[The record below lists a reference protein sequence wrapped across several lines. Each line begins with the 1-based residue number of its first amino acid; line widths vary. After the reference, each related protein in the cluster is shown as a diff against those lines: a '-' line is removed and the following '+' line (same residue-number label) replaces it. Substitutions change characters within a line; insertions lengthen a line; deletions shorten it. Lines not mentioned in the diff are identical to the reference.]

1 MIRHSAAEGAS
12 AHCEPRCVHG
22 RAVHHSPAR
31 HRTQRPRSVVGA
43 DGAVLLA
50 VAVCLC
56 AAAALAQPQ
65 SCALYGWGRNHHSQL
80 LTLPLTVWPP
90 APLATP
96 QFDPATIRQLSAGS
110 DCSNAVLVVTNAGT
124 CPRRHRVA

>member
-1 MIRHSAAEGAS
+1 MLV
-12 AHCEPRCVHG
+12 VHTP
-22 RAVHHSPAR
+22 VVPHTPAR
-31 HRTQRPRSVVGA
+31 HRTQRPRRVVVA

-50 VAVCLC
+50 IAVCLC
-56 AAAALAQPQ
+56 AAAAQAQ